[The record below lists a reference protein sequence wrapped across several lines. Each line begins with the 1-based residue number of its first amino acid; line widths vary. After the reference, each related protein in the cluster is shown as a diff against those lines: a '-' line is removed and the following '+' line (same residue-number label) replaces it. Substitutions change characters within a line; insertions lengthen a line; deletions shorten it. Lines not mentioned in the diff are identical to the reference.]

1 MAKPK
6 AIITRRWPKRVEQ
19 RAAELFDTD
28 FNEKD
33 IPFTARQLQT
43 AMQTADILM
52 PTVTDAVTAE
62 VINVG
67 NRRAR
72 IIGNFGVGFNNI
84 DIEAAKAAD
93 VVVTNT
99 PEVLTDCT
107 ADIALI
113 LLLSAARRTAEGER
127 HLRNGDWSGWRP
139 THMMGQ
145 KVSGKSL
152 ALIGFGRI
160 GQALAGKAHRGLDMK
175 ISFYDPYFKGEP
187 FKGEPPFAAKQC
199 ADLTAMLAAADFV
212 SVHCPA
218 NEETKGSINR
228 KIFSAMKR
236 SAFLINTARG
246 DVINEDDLIKALDN
260 GQIAGAGLDVY
271 VGEPNID
278 KRFLAMENVVLLP
291 HLGSASL
298 ETREAMGMRVLENAE
313 AFFADKPP
321 RDRVV

>member
-6 AIITRRWPKRVEQ
+6 AIITRRWPERVEK
-19 RAAELFDTD
+19 RAAELFDAT
-28 FNEKD
+28 FNERD
-33 IPFTARQLQT
+33 APLTTEQLRT
-43 AMQTADILM
+43 AMRTADVLM

-62 VINVG
+62 IIAAAG
-67 NRRAR
+67 RRAR
-72 IIGNFGVGFNNI
+72 MIGNFGVGFNNI
-84 DIEAAKAAD
+84 DIDAAKAAG

-113 LLLSAARRTAEGER
+113 LLLSVARRTSEGER
-127 HLRNGDWSGWRP
+127 HLRSGEWTGWRP
-139 THMMGQ
+139 THMLGR
-145 KVSGKSL
+145 KVTDKSL

-160 GQALAGKAHRGLDMK
+160 GQALAGKARHGLRME
-175 ISFYDPYFKGEP
+175 ISFYDPYFG
-187 FKGEPPFAAKQC
+187 GEPPLAATRYD
-199 ADLTAMLAAADFV
+199 DLGEMLAAADFV

-218 NEETKGSINR
+218 TEETRGFINR
-228 KIFSAMKR
+228 EIFSVMKP

-246 DVINEDDLIKALDN
+246 DVVNEDDLIAALRR

-271 VGEPNID
+271 VGEPKVD
-278 KRFLAMENVVLLP
+278 PRLLAMENVVLLP

-313 AFFADKPP
+313 AFFNGKPP